1 MSVRLE
7 PCEWTHED
15 KEIVFERILRTG
27 REAQILRTF
36 GLYGDARDADL
47 MYELSDCRRICGP
60 TSAAIAH
67 HMLRA
72 QAATPDGPIWIDG
85 HPIFL
90 V

>member
-1 MSVRLE
+1 MNVRPE

-47 MYELSDCRRICGP
+47 MFEAAKIASCGPAAIQLHGIDCRGWDQDWEVVWGVP
-60 TSAAIAH
+60 
-67 HMLRA
+67 
-72 QAATPDGPIWIDG
+72 
-85 HPIFL
+85 
-90 V
+90 